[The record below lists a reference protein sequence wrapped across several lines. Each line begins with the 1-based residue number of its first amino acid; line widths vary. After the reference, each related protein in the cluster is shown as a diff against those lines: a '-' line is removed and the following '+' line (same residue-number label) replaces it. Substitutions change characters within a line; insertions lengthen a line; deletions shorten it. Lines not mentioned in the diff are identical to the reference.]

1 MRRRS
6 LTTARSCSKW
16 LSFAIRCTKP
26 PGRTSRPTA
35 AERAGRGLQRKTKK
49 QKNTQKI
56 ATSPLSGRSFEGK
69 RSLDYDRVA
78 TAAAIELGIENII
91 PQMSDEVK
99 SAIVELIS
107 KGRSSL
113 QPVTAWKNT
122 KEAFHLIWDQK
133 KKTPNTSR
141 AAHKS
146 ASSGYQGIFNNI
158 IPQTTQISNTSEK
171 KNLNGPKSKDDTIY
185 DFDEDELWSNYEE
198 THALDEI
205 DPETGWTVG
214 EPFLYI

>member
-1 MRRRS
+1 MNNYEDNKAKHNVFAQAFLDNSEKLHQMAEIVSRGFDNAKANEKSYGSRES
-6 LTTARSCSKW
+6 GAR
-16 LSFAIRCTKP
+16 FA
-26 PGRTSRPTA
+26 
-35 AERAGRGLQRKTKK
+35 KK
-49 QKNTQKI
+49 NKKITQKI

-133 KKTPNTSR
+133 KKAPTTSR

-146 ASSGYQGIFNNI
+146 ASSGYISTFNNI
-158 IPQTTQISNTSEK
+158 IPQTAQNSNASEK
-171 KNLNGPKSKDDTIY
+171 NNLNGPKSKDDTIY
-185 DFDEDELWSNYEE
+185 D
-198 THALDEI
+198 I
-205 DPETGWTVG
+205 DLLLHIRDQICYT
-214 EPFLYI
+214 IISS